1 VDLALLE
8 RALSLQHTLATASLR
23 DSPDPTTVILPPG
36 LQDTPQEELGDL
48 MYPPEQQQ
56 LTASSSTTP
65 SSTLTALQQQQM
77 LLSPPL
83 DADLQGSL
91 AAPITHPLQY

>member
-8 RALSLQHTLATASLR
+8 RALSRLHALATASLR
-23 DSPDPTTVILPPG
+23 DSPDPTTGILPPG

-56 LTASSSTTP
+56 LTASSTTP

-83 DADLQGSL
+83 DADDGDLW
-91 AAPITHPLQY
+91 